1 MEKFN
6 RTNYCGEITI
16 NDLNKNV
23 SVIGW
28 VSKFRN
34 HGGIMFIDLR
44 DRTGIVQIL
53 VNNDEVK
60 IDDIGNEYIFEVSG
74 VVSKRATANPNLKT
88 GEIEIIASN
97 VKLINTA
104 CQPPI
109 YIKED
114 SNASEDIRLKYRYL
128 DLRRHCMLE
137 KFLTRSKI
145 INITN
150 EYFSSMDLFMLKL
163 HIYLH
168 QLLKAQEII

>member
-53 VNNDEVK
+53 VNL
-60 IDDIGNEYIFEVSG
+60 ICC
-74 VVSKRATANPNLKT
+74 VVFHLILVFFSFLNFCH
-88 GEIEIIASN
+88 
-97 VKLINTA
+97 KL
-104 CQPPI
+104 
-109 YIKED
+109 
-114 SNASEDIRLKYRYL
+114 
-128 DLRRHCMLE
+128 
-137 KFLTRSKI
+137 
-145 INITN
+145 
-150 EYFSSMDLFMLKL
+150 
-163 HIYLH
+163 
-168 QLLKAQEII
+168 